1 MSDREIGLL
10 ILPLTCREP
19 WVTGLSACFLNTAV
33 LSNSLLSI
41 ITWWNILLP
50 LLVLYQT
57 KLFSIKY
64 TKTIS
69 SKKVYSFK
77 TWEIHRFLIVFEV
90 LSYRK

>member
-19 WVTGLSACFLNTAV
+19 WVTGLSACFLDTAV

-41 ITWWNILLP
+41 ITLWNILLP
-50 LLVLYQT
+50 VLVLYQI
-57 KLFSIKY
+57 KLFCIKC

-69 SKKVYSFK
+69 SKKVCSFK

-90 LSYRK
+90 LSYHK